1 MTYMYN
7 VHINMQKKK
16 LKRKKFVIPTHI
28 NISIIQCKQ
37 LSIKILYRFDMYVY
51 AHIFRR

>member
-7 VHINMQKKK
+7 VYQYAKKK
-16 LKRKKFVIPTHI
+16 MKRKKFVIPTHI